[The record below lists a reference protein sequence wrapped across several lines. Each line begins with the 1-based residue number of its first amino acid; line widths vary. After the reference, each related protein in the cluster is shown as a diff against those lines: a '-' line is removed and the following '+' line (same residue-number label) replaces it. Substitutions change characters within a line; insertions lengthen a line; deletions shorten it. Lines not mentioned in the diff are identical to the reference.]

1 MDNPDTSQTKR
12 RSGKATSIL
21 IWGITGLMVVIIM
34 AVVVYAYNR
43 QVADPIA
50 LPKKHANVEVITVRP
65 REYRETL
72 TLPALLEA
80 DRTAVI
86 SPEFAGTLERWDVS
100 EGMEIKQGQIVAR
113 LDTDAIDTSIRELEA
128 SLLTS
133 QKNIRLVS
141 IAKEAS
147 EVELAN
153 ARKQVRL
160 QELSIDAA
168 RSELE
173 LAKVE
178 FGRVNGLVGKK
189 VMNVA
194 SLDTARNMLKQK
206 ELEEA
211 KARETMESKRLEERS
226 AELRIKKAR
235 ADLDLATARIGELN
249 AAIDS
254 LKVRRDKTILKSPIS
269 GKIEEHL
276 LEPGEVVMAGTP
288 LAYVYDLRYMRA
300 TVNVPDRYVSFLDP
314 SNPASQAFIQMN
326 MPGARQQIRTQ
337 LVVPGLPKLT
347 GGTGRG
353 ITLDARVDRIA
364 QASDPAS
371 NTFKVVLRLPNPSGV
386 LRHGIIAQGRIEYLY
401 YPRAIVIPVKAVQ
414 VTNEGPRVLVVE
426 TSEGVQLV
434 RVREIDPISVR
445 GNLLLIGKGLTEG
458 DRLIIAGWK
467 GLVAGEQVNVLVE
480 DGRFITGQAKRSS
493 TAALSATP

>member
-1 MDNPDTSQTKR
+1 MNNPDPSQTKR

-21 IWGITGLMVVIIM
+21 TWGITGLMLIII
-34 AVVVYAYNR
+34 AVVVVYAYNR
-43 QVADPIA
+43 KDAEPGTP
-50 LPKKHANVEVITVRP
+50 PKKRANVEVITIRP
-65 REYRETL
+65 REYRENL

-86 SPEFAGTLERWDVS
+86 SPEFSGTLDRWDVS
-100 EGMEIKQGQIVAR
+100 EGMEIKQGQVVAR
-113 LDTDAIDTSIRELEA
+113 LDTDAIDASIRELEA
-128 SLLTS
+128 SLRTS

-141 IAKEAS
+141 VAKEAS

-173 LAKVE
+173 LVKIE
-178 FGRVNGLVGKK
+178 FRRVNGLVSKK
-189 VMNVA
+189 VMNTA
-194 SLDTARNMLKQK
+194 SLDTARNTLKQK

-211 KARETMESKRLEERS
+211 MARETMESKFLEERS
-226 AELRIKKAR
+226 AELRIKEAL

-254 LKVRRDKTILKSPIS
+254 LKVRRDKTILKAPIT
-269 GKIEEHL
+269 GKLEEHL
-276 LEPGEVVMAGTP
+276 IEPGEVVMAGTS
-288 LAYVYDLRYMRA
+288 LAYMYDLRYMRA
-300 TVNVPDRYVSFLDP
+300 TVNVPDRYVSFMDP

-326 MPGARQQIRTQ
+326 MPGARQQIRAQ
-337 LVVPGLPKLT
+337 LSIPGLPKLT
-347 GGTGRG
+347 GGNGRS
-353 ITLDARVDRIA
+353 IILDAQVDRIA

-401 YPRAIVIPVKAVQ
+401 YPSAIVIPVKAVQ
-414 VTNEGPRVLVVE
+414 VTDEGPRVLVVE
-426 TSEGVQLV
+426 ISKGAQVV
-434 RVREIDPISVR
+434 RVQEIDPISVR
-445 GNLLLIGKGLTEG
+445 GSSLLIGKGLTEG

-467 GLVAGEQVNVLVE
+467 GLVAGEPVNVLVE
-480 DGRFITGQAKRSS
+480 DGRFIAGKAKLSS
-493 TAALSATP
+493 TTEFPATP

>member
-1 MDNPDTSQTKR
+1 MDNPDTSQTKSR
-12 RSGKATSIL
+12 TGKVTSIL
-21 IWGITGLMVVIIM
+21 TWGITGFMVVIIA

-43 QVADPIA
+43 KDVEPVA

-80 DRTAVI
+80 DRTAAI
-86 SPEFAGTLERWDVS
+86 SSEFAGTLDRWHIS

-113 LDTDAIDTSIRELEA
+113 LDTDAIDASIRELEA
-128 SLLTS
+128 SLRTT
-133 QKNIRLVS
+133 QKNIRLAS

-147 EVELAN
+147 DVELAG

-160 QELSIDAA
+160 RELSIDAA

-173 LAKVE
+173 LAQIE
-178 FGRVNGLVGKK
+178 FRRVNDLVGKK
-189 VMNVA
+189 VMKIA
-194 SLDTARNMLKQK
+194 SLDTAKNTLKQK

-211 KARETMESKRLEERS
+211 RARETLESKLLEERS
-226 AELRIKKAR
+226 AELRIKEAR

-254 LKVRRDKTILKSPIS
+254 LKVRRDKTILKAPIA
-269 GKIEEHL
+269 GKLEEHL
-276 LEPGEVVMAGTP
+276 IEPGEVVMAGTS
-288 LAYVYDLRYMRA
+288 LAYMYDLRYMRA
-300 TVNVPDRYVSFLDP
+300 TVNVPDRYVSFMDP

-337 LVVPGLPKLT
+337 LIVPGLPKLT

-353 ITLDARVDRIA
+353 MTFDARVDRIA

-414 VTNEGPRVLVVE
+414 VTDEGPRVLVVE
-426 TSEGVQLV
+426 TSEGAQVAQ
-434 RVREIDPISVR
+434 VREIDPISVH
-445 GNLLLIGKGLTEG
+445 GNSLLISKGLTEG
-458 DRLIIAGWK
+458 DRLIVAGWK

-480 DGRFITGQAKRSS
+480 DGRFITGQAKLPSP
-493 TAALSATP
+493 AGLSATP